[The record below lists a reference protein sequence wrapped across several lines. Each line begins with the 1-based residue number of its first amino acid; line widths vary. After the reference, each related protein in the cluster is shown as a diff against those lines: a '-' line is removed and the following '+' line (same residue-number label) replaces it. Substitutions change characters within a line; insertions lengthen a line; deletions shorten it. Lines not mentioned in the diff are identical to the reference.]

1 MTSDIALVLAILIG
15 SVILFAT
22 EWLRVD
28 LIALMVLLALA
39 LTGLV
44 TPAEALSGFSSPAVI
59 TVWAVFIVSA
69 GLFQTGIANLIGRQV
84 NRVAGRSEIRLTVVL
99 TLTVG
104 VMSAFMNNVGA
115 TAVLLP
121 VVVSVARR
129 ADVHPSKLLIPLAFS
144 SLLGGLM
151 TLIGTPANVL
161 ISDALSESGFEPFSL
176 FDFAPVGL
184 VLLLCGVLFMTLIG
198 RRILP
203 ERRVE
208 DKVAMVLAMQRK
220 VVEQYQLDE
229 RLFEVRVPPTSS
241 LVGLSIDA
249 SQLGQVLRLNVVD
262 IVREGTHIL
271 APDCDEIIEAN
282 DLLLVQ
288 GRPEQVI
295 QFKWMHRV
303 EIEEETHHWTPQDLA
318 SGDIGVVEALLAPNS
333 SFIGRTLRS
342 IDFRRRFGL
351 TVLGI
356 WREGHPYR
364 TALADRPLHFG
375 DSLLVQGP
383 RPNIYLLSQ
392 QPDFLI
398 LGENGEPVAAHTN
411 KAPLALASLFLT
423 IGLIGLDLVPVAIG
437 MLVGAVLMMLTGCLS
452 VDEAH
457 KAIEWK
463 AVFLVAGMLPLG
475 VAMQKSGTAT
485 YLADLVIDAV
495 GGMGPFAVMAGL
507 FGLTL
512 FITQVVSNAVAAVL
526 VAPIALTAALSLSA
540 SPRAFLMAVAV
551 AASSSF
557 STPVAHQVNVLVM
570 GPGGYRFG
578 DYTRVGLPLMVLVF
592 VVTMIV
598 LPIFWPL

>member
-1 MTSDIALVLAILIG
+1 
-15 SVILFAT
+15 
-22 EWLRVD
+22 
-28 LIALMVLLALA
+28 
-39 LTGLV
+39 
-44 TPAEALSGFSSPAVI
+44 LSGFSSPAVI

-69 GLFQTGIANLIGRQV
+69 GLFQTGIANLIGLHVSRLA
-84 NRVAGRSEIRLTVVL
+84 NRSEIRLTVVL

-121 VVVSVARR
+121 VVISVARR
-129 ADVHPSKLLIPLAFS
+129 ADAHPSKLLIPLAFS

-161 ISDALSESGFEPFSL
+161 ISDALSEGGFEPFSL

-184 VLLLCGVLFMTLIG
+184 VLLLSGVLFMTLIG

-229 RLFEVRVPPTSS
+229 QLFEVRVSPSSS
-241 LVGLSIDA
+241 LVGLSIDE
-249 SQLGQVLRLNVVD
+249 SQLGQLLRLNVVG
-262 IVREGTHIL
+262 IVRDGNHIL

-288 GRPEQVI
+288 GQPEQVI
-295 QFKWMHRV
+295 QLKWMRQV
-303 EIEEETHHWTPQDLA
+303 EIEEETHHWTAQDLA
-318 SGDIGVVEALLAPNS
+318 SSDIGVVEALLAPNS
-333 SFIGRTLRS
+333 NFIGRTLRS

-351 TVLGI
+351 TVLAI
-356 WREGHPYR
+356 WREGQPYR

-398 LGENGEPVAAHTN
+398 LGGNGEPVAAHTN
-411 KAPLALASLFLT
+411 KAPLALVSLILT
-423 IGLIGLDLVPVAIG
+423 ITLIGFNLVPVAIG

-457 KAIEWK
+457 KAIQWK

-475 VAMQKSGTAT
+475 IAMHKSGTAT

-507 FGLTL
+507 FALTL
-512 FITQVVSNAVAAVL
+512 LITQVVSNAVAAVL
-526 VAPIALTAALSLSA
+526 VAPIALTAALSLGA

-570 GPGGYRFG
+570 GPGGYHFG
-578 DYTRVGLPLMVLVF
+578 DYTRVGLPLTVLVF